1 MTTKLHIG
9 NIPRTSTAQD
19 LEAMFRQ
26 FGLVDSIEIT
36 TDPLSGLSTG
46 CGVIEMCNDADAQ
59 SAIDRL
65 NFSQYAGH
73 TIGVSRA
80 RVV

>member
-9 NIPRTSTAQD
+9 NIPRTSTVTD
-19 LEAMFRQ
+19 LDAMFRQ
-26 FGLVDSIEIT
+26 FGLVDSINV
-36 TDPLSGLSTG
+36 PP
-46 CGVIEMCNDADAQ
+46 
-59 SAIDRL
+59 DRL

-80 RVV
+80 RNV